1 MRLQHFDKDAITTPV
16 LYAVRWHWPVR
27 MEQMQMQ
34 RPSRVLPRNPLETAG
49 PFSFIVNYAGFF
61 EVVEV

>member
-1 MRLQHFDKDAITTPV
+1 M

-61 EVVEV
+61 EVVEGDPAQL